1 MDEYEKHFPELIPEG
16 VEFHVGLFED
26 RMWFGTWGVHVL
38 FQKYYPYIDIL
49 AGEYD
54 VVLFDEN
61 GLKDLLIKYNLLI
74 HFELFKDIASYAL
87 RIIEDDEEWSEIRAQ
102 DIICFNES
110 IDLVSLMFQLR
121 KKEIGWIEITP
132 NVGNKFKIT
141 SEDIL
146 DKLGEILMY
155 YFPRME
161 FCEDDSEGRQLVPK
175 KKKKL
180 GKPNSTY
187 QLAALCYM
195 LLNILNNETTLTS
208 EGKILSNEQGRFI
221 FDFLVLAK
229 VLDPVSINT
238 LDEEY
243 IRSLLYNYK
252 DKIPE
257 L

>member
-1 MDEYEKHFPELIPEG
+1 MDEYEEYYNEPIPEG
-16 VEFHVGLFED
+16 TEFHVGLFED
-26 RMWFGTWGVHVL
+26 REWYGTWGIHVL
-38 FQKYYPYIDIL
+38 FQKYFPYIDIL
-49 AGEYD
+49 ADEYD
-54 VVLFDEN
+54 AVLFDEN
-61 GLKDLLIKYNLLI
+61 DLSSLLNDFNLLS
-74 HFELFKDIASYAL
+74 HFELFKDIAKYAL
-87 RIIEDDEEWSEIRAQ
+87 RIIEDDKDGNKVRTLNAIR
-102 DIICFNES
+102 FNES

-141 SEDIL
+141 SEEIL
-146 DKLGEILMY
+146 DKLGEILMDR
-155 YFPRME
+155 FPRME
-161 FCEDDSEGRQLVPK
+161 FCEDGRVGRQLVPK

-180 GKPNSTY
+180 GKPNSTS

-229 VLDPVSINT
+229 VLDPISINT

>member
-1 MDEYEKHFPELIPEG
+1 MDEYEEHYNEPIPEG
-16 VEFHVGLFED
+16 TEFHVGLFED
-26 RMWFGTWGVHVL
+26 RMWYGFWGIHVT
-38 FQKYYPYIDIL
+38 FQKYHPYIDIL
-49 AGEYD
+49 AGECEP
-54 VVLFDEN
+54 VLFDEN
-61 GLKDLLIKYNLLI
+61 QLKELLKEYNLLI
-74 HFELFKDIASYAL
+74 QFELFKDIAGYAL
-87 RIIEDDEEWSEIRAQ
+87 RIIEDGKEWSVARTKNTIR
-102 DIICFNES
+102 FNES

-132 NVGNKFKIT
+132 NFGDKFKIT

-146 DKLGEILMY
+146 DKLGEILMDR
-155 YFPRME
+155 FPRME
-161 FCEDDSEGRQLVPK
+161 FCEDGGVGRQLVPK

-229 VLDPVSINT
+229 VLDPISVNT

>member
-1 MDEYEKHFPELIPEG
+1 MDEDEEIDYSELEE
-16 VEFHVGLFED
+16 EFHVGLFED
-26 RMWFGTWGVHVL
+26 RKWYGSWGIHVL
-38 FQKYYPYIDIL
+38 FQKYHPYIDIL
-49 AGEYD
+49 AGEYEA
-54 VVLFDEN
+54 VLFDEN
-61 GLKDLLIKYNLLI
+61 QLKELLKEYNLLI

-87 RIIEDDEEWSEIRAQ
+87 RIIEDGKEWSVVRTQNTIR
-102 DIICFNES
+102 FNES

-132 NVGNKFKIT
+132 NYGNKFKIT

-146 DKLGEILMY
+146 EKLGEILMY

-161 FCEDDSEGRQLVPK
+161 FCEADSEGRQLVPK

-180 GKPNSTY
+180 GKPNSSSD
-187 QLAALCYM
+187 LAALCYM
-195 LLNILNNETTLTS
+195 LVNILNNETTLKS
-208 EGKILSNEQGRFI
+208 EVKIISNIQGRFI

-229 VLDPVSINT
+229 ILDPALNNT

-252 DKIPE
+252 DKIPD